1 MCLRYYYQ
9 ADPLDLVNPL
19 DLAVLLNH
27 RLHLNL
33 VVLLDLADLAVLLNH
48 RLHLNLVVLLV
59 LVNLLD
65 LAVLNLDP

>member
-33 VVLLDLADLAVLLNH
+33 VVLLDLVIHQNLAI
-48 RLHLNLVVLLV
+48 LLV
-59 LVNLLD
+59 LVNPLD

>member
-9 ADPLDLVNPL
+9 ADLLDLVNPL

-33 VVLLDLADLAVLLNH
+33 VVLLDLVNPLDLEILQ
-48 RLHLNLVVLLV
+48 NLAILLV
-59 LVNLLD
+59 LAILLD
-65 LAVLNLDP
+65 LVVLNLDL

>member
-33 VVLLDLADLAVLLNH
+33 VVLLV
-48 RLHLNLVVLLV
+48 
-59 LVNLLD
+59 
-65 LAVLNLDP
+65 LAVLNLDL